1 MSARFAAPFGDLD
14 ILHPPPAFAPTP
26 ASRIAVQAIADHA
39 SLLAGD
45 GIDWGCG
52 VGLLAIAAARIPA
65 VTQVIGLDIDA
76 ANVAIA
82 RQNAARNGVAAK
94 TAFWTADSYRPLPP
108 EGRAALAALVG
119 RCRFILANPPASEG
133 DDGFGFRRRVLAE
146 GAPFLAPGGVVFLNI
161 SAQYGQERIAR
172 LLIEAPG
179 FAHGGVLSSSDWTPF
194 DLQRPDLL
202 RNLHDYAAEERRGG
216 LRLRYSFG
224 DPQALAG
231 PSPDAM
237 LDARTALARYHA
249 TGESPLSQWQ
259 VHLFHYRRA

>member
-14 ILHPPPAFAPTP
+14 ILHPPPTFAPTP

-39 SLLAGD
+39 ALLAGD

-76 ANVAIA
+76 ANVTIA
-82 RQNAARNGVAAK
+82 HQNAARNGVAAK
-94 TAFWTADSYRPLPP
+94 TAFWTADSYEPLAPV
-108 EGRAALAALVG
+108 GQAMVAALAG
-119 RCRFILANPPASEG
+119 RGRFILANPPASEG

-179 FAHGGVLSSSDWTPF
+179 FVYGGVLSSSDWTPF

-202 RNLHDYAAEERRGG
+202 RNLQDYAAEEARGG
-216 LRLRYSFG
+216 LPYCFG
-224 DPQALAG
+224 GPQTPEQA
-231 PSPDAM
+231 
-237 LDARTALARYHA
+237 LDARAALALFHSSGR
-249 TGESPLSQWQ
+249 SPLSRWQ
-259 VHLFHYRRA
+259 VHLFRRLPG